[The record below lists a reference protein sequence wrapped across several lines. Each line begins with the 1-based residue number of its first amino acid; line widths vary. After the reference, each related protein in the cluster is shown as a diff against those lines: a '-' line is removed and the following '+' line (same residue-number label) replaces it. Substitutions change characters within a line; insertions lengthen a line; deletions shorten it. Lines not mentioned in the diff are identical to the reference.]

1 MYSQIRTSMLDG
13 ICAMPV
19 QVEVDIS
26 MGMPVFDMVG
36 YLSPEV
42 REAKERV
49 RTALHN
55 CGILLPAKRITVN
68 LSPANIRKTGT
79 GFDLPIAVALLVA
92 MGLVK
97 PEKCA
102 DTIFS
107 GELNL
112 SGQLLPVRGILP
124 MVSDGVKEGIHKFVV
139 PADNLMESRLVQGA
153 DVCGF
158 SALESVIGYLQDG
171 GYKEPAYAGRRQNR
185 SHGMPDFSEVN
196 GQQFLKRA
204 AEIAASGMHNMLM
217 VGPPG
222 AGKTMISERMATIL
236 PPLTKKEQLEVS
248 KIYSVCNLLSGE
260 EPLIRRRPF
269 RAPHH
274 TVSVQALT
282 GGGSRPKPGEISLAT
297 GGILFLDEL
306 PEMSRGALEALRQP
320 LEERQVTISRV
331 YGTCSYP
338 ADFQLVA
345 AMNPCRCGH
354 YPDLS
359 RCSCTEHQ
367 VRRYLGKISGPLLD
381 RMDICVEAQAVTY
394 EEMEGKAENES
405 SASIRARVEAARA
418 IQRERFKGLSIRC
431 NGEMG
436 GGQIRRFCPLNKEE
450 SEFMEHIF
458 FSLGISIRMY
468 GKILKVARTAADL
481 DGREQILTK
490 DLSEAVSYVR
500 IRQRYWKNG

>member
-158 SALESVIGYLQDG
+158 SALESVIGYLQDV
-171 GYKEPAYAGRRQNR
+171 GYKEPAYAGQIPWDAGFFRSKWAAVFETGSGNR
-185 SHGMPDFSEVN
+185 SVWNAQYAYGRAAGSRKNHDLRAN
-196 GQQFLKRA
+196 GYNPAATYKKRA
-204 AEIAASGMHNMLM
+204 AGGFKNIQCLRSAGRLPDTVAGTAVSQSASYGQH
-217 VGPPG
+217 GR
-222 AGKTMISERMATIL
+222 ACRRW
-236 PPLTKKEQLEVS
+236 TK
-248 KIYSVCNLLSGE
+248 
-260 EPLIRRRPF
+260 
-269 RAPHH
+269 
-274 TVSVQALT
+274 
-282 GGGSRPKPGEISLAT
+282 
-297 GGILFLDEL
+297 
-306 PEMSRGALEALRQP
+306 
-320 LEERQVTISRV
+320 
-331 YGTCSYP
+331 YP
-338 ADFQLVA
+338 AGRDFTGTSWRA
-345 AMNPCRCGH
+345 F
-354 YPDLS
+354 
-359 RCSCTEHQ
+359 
-367 VRRYLGKISGPLLD
+367 SG
-381 RMDICVEAQAVTY
+381 
-394 EEMEGKAENES
+394 
-405 SASIRARVEAARA
+405 
-418 IQRERFKGLSIRC
+418 
-431 NGEMG
+431 
-436 GGQIRRFCPLNKEE
+436 
-450 SEFMEHIF
+450 
-458 FSLGISIRMY
+458 
-468 GKILKVARTAADL
+468 
-481 DGREQILTK
+481 
-490 DLSEAVSYVR
+490 
-500 IRQRYWKNG
+500 

>member
-185 SHGMPDFSEVN
+185 SHGVPDFSEVN

-248 KIYSVCNLLSGE
+248 KIYSVCGLLADSRTLLQE
-260 EPLIRRRPF
+260 RPF
-269 RAPHH
+269 AVRIIRSAWQGLPAVDE
-274 TVSVQALT
+274 VS
-282 GGGSRPKPGEISLAT
+282 G
-297 GGILFLDEL
+297 
-306 PEMSRGALEALRQP
+306 
-320 LEERQVTISRV
+320 
-331 YGTCSYP
+331 
-338 ADFQLVA
+338 
-345 AMNPCRCGH
+345 
-354 YPDLS
+354 
-359 RCSCTEHQ
+359 
-367 VRRYLGKISGPLLD
+367 
-381 RMDICVEAQAVTY
+381 
-394 EEMEGKAENES
+394 
-405 SASIRARVEAARA
+405 
-418 IQRERFKGLSIRC
+418 RERFHWHIMVCFFWMNSRNFPNQRWKCCVSRWRNIRF
-431 NGEMG
+431 
-436 GGQIRRFCPLNKEE
+436 I
-450 SEFMEHIF
+450 
-458 FSLGISIRMY
+458 
-468 GKILKVARTAADL
+468 
-481 DGREQILTK
+481 
-490 DLSEAVSYVR
+490 
-500 IRQRYWKNG
+500 

>member
-158 SALESVIGYLQDG
+158 PALESVIGYLQDG

-185 SHGMPDFSEVN
+185 SHGVPDFSEVN

-236 PPLTKKEQLEVS
+236 PPLTKKRAAGGFKNIQCLRAAGRLTDTAAGTAVS
-248 KIYSVCNLLSGE
+248 
-260 EPLIRRRPF
+260 
-269 RAPHH
+269 
-274 TVSVQALT
+274 Q
-282 GGGSRPKPGEISLAT
+282 
-297 GGILFLDEL
+297 
-306 PEMSRGALEALRQP
+306 
-320 LEERQVTISRV
+320 
-331 YGTCSYP
+331 
-338 ADFQLVA
+338 
-345 AMNPCRCGH
+345 
-354 YPDLS
+354 
-359 RCSCTEHQ
+359 
-367 VRRYLGKISGPLLD
+367 
-381 RMDICVEAQAVTY
+381 
-394 EEMEGKAENES
+394 
-405 SASIRARVEAARA
+405 SASYGQHGRAGRWWKKYPSGRNFTGTSW
-418 IQRERFKGLSIRC
+418 RT
-431 NGEMG
+431 
-436 GGQIRRFCPLNKEE
+436 
-450 SEFMEHIF
+450 
-458 FSLGISIRMY
+458 FSG
-468 GKILKVARTAADL
+468 
-481 DGREQILTK
+481 
-490 DLSEAVSYVR
+490 
-500 IRQRYWKNG
+500 

>member
-13 ICAMPV
+13 ICTMPV

-97 PEKCA
+97 PEKCV

-112 SGQLLPVRGILP
+112 SGQLLPVRGVLP

-236 PPLTKKEQLEVS
+236 PPLTKKSSWRFQKYTVSAVCWQTPGHCCRNGRFAVRIIRSAWQGLPAVDEVS
-248 KIYSVCNLLSGE
+248 G
-260 EPLIRRRPF
+260 
-269 RAPHH
+269 
-274 TVSVQALT
+274 
-282 GGGSRPKPGEISLAT
+282 
-297 GGILFLDEL
+297 
-306 PEMSRGALEALRQP
+306 
-320 LEERQVTISRV
+320 
-331 YGTCSYP
+331 
-338 ADFQLVA
+338 
-345 AMNPCRCGH
+345 
-354 YPDLS
+354 
-359 RCSCTEHQ
+359 
-367 VRRYLGKISGPLLD
+367 
-381 RMDICVEAQAVTY
+381 
-394 EEMEGKAENES
+394 
-405 SASIRARVEAARA
+405 
-418 IQRERFKGLSIRC
+418 RERFHWHIMVCFFWMNSRNFPNQRWKCCVSRWRNIRF
-431 NGEMG
+431 
-436 GGQIRRFCPLNKEE
+436 I
-450 SEFMEHIF
+450 
-458 FSLGISIRMY
+458 
-468 GKILKVARTAADL
+468 
-481 DGREQILTK
+481 
-490 DLSEAVSYVR
+490 
-500 IRQRYWKNG
+500 

>member
-248 KIYSVCNLLSGE
+248 KIYSVCGLLADSRTLLQE
-260 EPLIRRRPF
+260 RPF
-269 RAPHH
+269 RSPHH
-274 TVSVQALT
+274 TISSSALI
-282 GGGSRPKPGEISLAT
+282 GGGSVPRPGEVTLSHH
-297 GGILFLDEL
+297 GVLFLDEF
-306 PEMSRGALEALRQP
+306 PEFSRTALEVLRQP
-320 LEERQVTISRV
+320 LEDGYVTISRV
-331 YGTCSYP
+331 QASLTFP
-338 ADFQLVA
+338 ANFIMCTAQ
-345 AMNPCRCGH
+345 NPCPCG
-354 YPDLS
+354 YLGDKK
-359 RCSCTEHQ
+359 RECSCKQFEIE
-367 VRRYLGKISGPLLD
+367 RYHRKLSGPLLD
-381 RMDICVEAQAVTY
+381 RIDLQVYVPRLEYADLQSREA
-394 EEMEGKAENES
+394 GES
-405 SASIRARVEAARA
+405 SAVIRERVIKARQLQLLRLQGTNLYCNAQMGRRELNKHCQMEAAA
-418 IQRERFKGLSIRC
+418 EKLLAKFFTALGLSARSHDRI
-431 NGEMG
+431 
-436 GGQIRRFCPLNKEE
+436 I
-450 SEFMEHIF
+450 
-458 FSLGISIRMY
+458 
-468 GKILKVARTAADL
+468 KVARTIADL
-481 DGREQILTK
+481 DGSDIITAAHLA
-490 DLSEAVSYVR
+490 EAVQLRTSL
-500 IRQRYWKNG
+500 NS

>member
-36 YLSPEV
+36 YLSSEV

-248 KIYSVCNLLSGE
+248 KIYSVCGLLADSRTLLQE
-260 EPLIRRRPF
+260 RPF
-269 RAPHH
+269 RSPHH
-274 TVSVQALT
+274 TISSSALI
-282 GGGSRPKPGEISLAT
+282 GGGSVPRPGEVTL
-297 GGILFLDEL
+297 GHHGVLFLDEF
-306 PEMSRGALEALRQP
+306 PEFSRTALEVLRQP
-320 LEERQVTISRV
+320 LEDGYVTISRV
-331 YGTCSYP
+331 QASLTFP
-338 ADFQLVA
+338 ANFIMCTAQ
-345 AMNPCRCGH
+345 NPCPCG
-354 YPDLS
+354 YLGDKK
-359 RCSCTEHQ
+359 RECSCKQFEIE
-367 VRRYLGKISGPLLD
+367 RYHRKLSGPLLD
-381 RMDICVEAQAVTY
+381 RIDLQVYVPRLEYADLQSREA
-394 EEMEGKAENES
+394 GES
-405 SASIRARVEAARA
+405 SAVIRERVIKARQLQLLRLQGTNLYCNAQMGRRELNKHCQMEAAA
-418 IQRERFKGLSIRC
+418 EKLLAKFFTALGLSARSHDRI
-431 NGEMG
+431 
-436 GGQIRRFCPLNKEE
+436 I
-450 SEFMEHIF
+450 
-458 FSLGISIRMY
+458 
-468 GKILKVARTAADL
+468 KVARTIADL
-481 DGREQILTK
+481 DGSDIITAAHLA
-490 DLSEAVSYVR
+490 EAVQLRTSL
-500 IRQRYWKNG
+500 NS

>member
-236 PPLTKKEQLEVS
+236 PPLTRKEQLEVS
-248 KIYSVCNLLSGE
+248 KIYSVCGLLADSRTLLQE
-260 EPLIRRRPF
+260 RPF
-269 RAPHH
+269 RSPHH
-274 TVSVQALT
+274 TISSSALI
-282 GGGSRPKPGEISLAT
+282 GGGSVPRPGEVTLSHH
-297 GGILFLDEL
+297 GVLFLDEF
-306 PEMSRGALEALRQP
+306 PEFSRTALEVLRQP
-320 LEERQVTISRV
+320 LEDGYVTISRV
-331 YGTCSYP
+331 QASLTFP
-338 ADFQLVA
+338 ANFIMCTAQ
-345 AMNPCRCGH
+345 NPCPCG
-354 YPDLS
+354 YLGDKK
-359 RCSCTEHQ
+359 RECSCKQFEIE
-367 VRRYLGKISGPLLD
+367 RYHRKLSGPLLD
-381 RMDICVEAQAVTY
+381 RIDLQVYVPRLEYADLQSREA
-394 EEMEGKAENES
+394 GES
-405 SASIRARVEAARA
+405 SAVIRERVIKARQLQLLRLQGTNLYCNAQMGRRELNKHCQMEAAA
-418 IQRERFKGLSIRC
+418 EKLLAKFFTALGLSARSHDRI
-431 NGEMG
+431 
-436 GGQIRRFCPLNKEE
+436 I
-450 SEFMEHIF
+450 
-458 FSLGISIRMY
+458 
-468 GKILKVARTAADL
+468 KVARTIADL
-481 DGREQILTK
+481 DGSGIITAAHLA
-490 DLSEAVSYVR
+490 EAVQLRTSL
-500 IRQRYWKNG
+500 NS

>member
-1 MYSQIRTSMLDG
+1 MCLCENPICWNEVNMYSQIRTSMLDG

-158 SALESVIGYLQDG
+158 PALESVIDYLQDG

-185 SHGMPDFSEVN
+185 SHGVPDFSEVN

-222 AGKTMISERMATIL
+222 AGK
-236 PPLTKKEQLEVS
+236 P
-248 KIYSVCNLLSGE
+248 
-260 EPLIRRRPF
+260 
-269 RAPHH
+269 
-274 TVSVQALT
+274 
-282 GGGSRPKPGEISLAT
+282 
-297 GGILFLDEL
+297 
-306 PEMSRGALEALRQP
+306 
-320 LEERQVTISRV
+320 
-331 YGTCSYP
+331 
-338 ADFQLVA
+338 
-345 AMNPCRCGH
+345 
-354 YPDLS
+354 
-359 RCSCTEHQ
+359 
-367 VRRYLGKISGPLLD
+367 
-381 RMDICVEAQAVTY
+381 
-394 EEMEGKAENES
+394 
-405 SASIRARVEAARA
+405 
-418 IQRERFKGLSIRC
+418 
-431 NGEMG
+431 
-436 GGQIRRFCPLNKEE
+436 
-450 SEFMEHIF
+450 
-458 FSLGISIRMY
+458 
-468 GKILKVARTAADL
+468 
-481 DGREQILTK
+481 
-490 DLSEAVSYVR
+490 
-500 IRQRYWKNG
+500 

>member
-1 MYSQIRTSMLDG
+1 MLDG

-158 SALESVIGYLQDG
+158 PALES
-171 GYKEPAYAGRRQNR
+171 
-185 SHGMPDFSEVN
+185 
-196 GQQFLKRA
+196 A
-204 AEIAASGMHNMLM
+204 ACAS
-217 VGPPG
+217 
-222 AGKTMISERMATIL
+222 
-236 PPLTKKEQLEVS
+236 
-248 KIYSVCNLLSGE
+248 C
-260 EPLIRRRPF
+260 
-269 RAPHH
+269 
-274 TVSVQALT
+274 
-282 GGGSRPKPGEISLAT
+282 
-297 GGILFLDEL
+297 GI
-306 PEMSRGALEALRQP
+306 
-320 LEERQVTISRV
+320 
-331 YGTCSYP
+331 
-338 ADFQLVA
+338 
-345 AMNPCRCGH
+345 
-354 YPDLS
+354 
-359 RCSCTEHQ
+359 
-367 VRRYLGKISGPLLD
+367 
-381 RMDICVEAQAVTY
+381 
-394 EEMEGKAENES
+394 
-405 SASIRARVEAARA
+405 
-418 IQRERFKGLSIRC
+418 
-431 NGEMG
+431 
-436 GGQIRRFCPLNKEE
+436 
-450 SEFMEHIF
+450 
-458 FSLGISIRMY
+458 
-468 GKILKVARTAADL
+468 
-481 DGREQILTK
+481 
-490 DLSEAVSYVR
+490 
-500 IRQRYWKNG
+500 

>member
-1 MYSQIRTSMLDG
+1 MLDG

-236 PPLTKKEQLEVS
+236 PPLTKKSSWRFQNIQCLRSAGRLPDTVAGTAVS
-248 KIYSVCNLLSGE
+248 QSTSYGQHGRAC
-260 EPLIRRRPF
+260 RRW
-269 RAPHH
+269 
-274 TVSVQALT
+274 T
-282 GGGSRPKPGEISLAT
+282 K
-297 GGILFLDEL
+297 
-306 PEMSRGALEALRQP
+306 
-320 LEERQVTISRV
+320 
-331 YGTCSYP
+331 YP
-338 ADFQLVA
+338 AGRDFTGTSWCA
-345 AMNPCRCGH
+345 F
-354 YPDLS
+354 
-359 RCSCTEHQ
+359 
-367 VRRYLGKISGPLLD
+367 SG
-381 RMDICVEAQAVTY
+381 
-394 EEMEGKAENES
+394 
-405 SASIRARVEAARA
+405 
-418 IQRERFKGLSIRC
+418 
-431 NGEMG
+431 
-436 GGQIRRFCPLNKEE
+436 
-450 SEFMEHIF
+450 
-458 FSLGISIRMY
+458 
-468 GKILKVARTAADL
+468 
-481 DGREQILTK
+481 
-490 DLSEAVSYVR
+490 
-500 IRQRYWKNG
+500 

>member
-1 MYSQIRTSMLDG
+1 MLDG

-204 AEIAASGMHNMLM
+204 ADIA
-217 VGPPG
+217 
-222 AGKTMISERMATIL
+222 
-236 PPLTKKEQLEVS
+236 
-248 KIYSVCNLLSGE
+248 
-260 EPLIRRRPF
+260 
-269 RAPHH
+269 
-274 TVSVQALT
+274 
-282 GGGSRPKPGEISLAT
+282 GSRKNHDLRADGYNPAT
-297 GGILFLDEL
+297 TYKKRAAGGFKNIQCLRSAGRL
-306 PEMSRGALEALRQP
+306 PDTVAGTAVPQSA
-320 LEERQVTISRV
+320 S
-331 YGTCSYP
+331 YGQHGRACRRWTKYP
-338 ADFQLVA
+338 AGRDFTGTSWCA
-345 AMNPCRCGH
+345 F
-354 YPDLS
+354 
-359 RCSCTEHQ
+359 
-367 VRRYLGKISGPLLD
+367 SG
-381 RMDICVEAQAVTY
+381 
-394 EEMEGKAENES
+394 
-405 SASIRARVEAARA
+405 
-418 IQRERFKGLSIRC
+418 
-431 NGEMG
+431 
-436 GGQIRRFCPLNKEE
+436 
-450 SEFMEHIF
+450 
-458 FSLGISIRMY
+458 
-468 GKILKVARTAADL
+468 
-481 DGREQILTK
+481 
-490 DLSEAVSYVR
+490 
-500 IRQRYWKNG
+500 

>member
-92 MGLVK
+92 MGLAK
-97 PEKCA
+97 PEKCV

-112 SGQLLPVRGILP
+112 SGQLLPVRGVLP

-171 GYKEPAYAGRRQNR
+171 GYKEPAYAGRRQNTIFEK
-185 SHGMPDFSEVN
+185 ST
-196 GQQFLKRA
+196 LRA
-204 AEIAASGMHNMLM
+204 LMRGGVPVLNRRIRRPRARRHWLSSGAGRRPS
-217 VGPPG
+217 GPPSS
-222 AGKTMISERMATIL
+222 ARWTCVLLLSFPSLFSSQHPSFL
-236 PPLTKKEQLEVS
+236 PP
-248 KIYSVCNLLSGE
+248 
-260 EPLIRRRPF
+260 
-269 RAPHH
+269 
-274 TVSVQALT
+274 
-282 GGGSRPKPGEISLAT
+282 
-297 GGILFLDEL
+297 
-306 PEMSRGALEALRQP
+306 
-320 LEERQVTISRV
+320 
-331 YGTCSYP
+331 
-338 ADFQLVA
+338 
-345 AMNPCRCGH
+345 
-354 YPDLS
+354 DLKFYRS
-359 RCSCTEHQ
+359 
-367 VRRYLGKISGPLLD
+367 
-381 RMDICVEAQAVTY
+381 
-394 EEMEGKAENES
+394 
-405 SASIRARVEAARA
+405 
-418 IQRERFKGLSIRC
+418 
-431 NGEMG
+431 
-436 GGQIRRFCPLNKEE
+436 
-450 SEFMEHIF
+450 
-458 FSLGISIRMY
+458 
-468 GKILKVARTAADL
+468 
-481 DGREQILTK
+481 
-490 DLSEAVSYVR
+490 
-500 IRQRYWKNG
+500 